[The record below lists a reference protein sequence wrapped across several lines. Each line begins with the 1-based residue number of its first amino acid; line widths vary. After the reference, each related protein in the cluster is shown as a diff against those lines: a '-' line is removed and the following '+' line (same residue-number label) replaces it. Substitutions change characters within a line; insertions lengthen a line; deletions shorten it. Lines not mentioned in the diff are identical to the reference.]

1 MTPSAYPPPMKRS
14 RFQGARRACTAL
26 LVSVLAGC
34 ALTPEVPLRPDTI
47 YVITGRN
54 ELIRFNAGRPD
65 YLDEVLQVKGLQP
78 DETVLGMDF
87 RPANRRLYVAG
98 SSGRLYTLDTKTGAA
113 TQVGG
118 GLIAGALT
126 ALEAGFDFNPVA
138 DRIRMVDS
146 AGSNI
151 RVHPDTV
158 EMIDGNAMI
167 PGMQPDGKLAYSAED
182 TNAGRISRV
191 AAVAYTRGAGAKTTT
206 NYAIEAAQATLVTIG
221 RPEGTTPAKTP
232 SNPNEGQL
240 FTVGRLGVM
249 TGIRVS
255 FDIHPQRNSAYA
267 SFLENDRSVLY
278 EINLASGTAKRIG
291 DIGLGLVV
299 RGLAIAP

>member
-1 MTPSAYPPPMKRS
+1 MTLPEFLNPMKPS
-14 RFQGARRACTAL
+14 RLRGARQTCAALFVAL
-26 LVSVLAGC
+26 LTGC
-34 ALTPEVPLRPDTI
+34 ALTPEASTRPDTI
-47 YVITGRN
+47 HVVTGRN

-87 RPANRRLYVAG
+87 RPANGRLYAVG
-98 SSGRLYTLDTKTGAA
+98 SSGRLYTLDIKTGVA
-113 TQVGG
+113 TQVGNG
-118 GLIAGALT
+118 SIAGALT
-126 ALEAGFDFNPVA
+126 GIEAGFDFNPVA
-138 DRIRMVDS
+138 DRIRMVDD
-146 AGSNI
+146 AGNNF
-151 RVHPDTV
+151 RVHPDTGAMV
-158 EMIDGNAMI
+158 DGSATV
-167 PGMQPDGKLAYSAED
+167 PGVQPDRQLAYSAED
-182 TNAGRISRV
+182 INAGRLSRV
-191 AAVAYTRGAGAKTTT
+191 VAVAYTHGAGAKATT
-206 NYAIEAAQATLVTIG
+206 NYAIEAAQATLVTMG

-249 TGIRVS
+249 TGLRVS

-278 EINLASGTAKRIG
+278 EINLASGAAKRIG
-291 DIGLGLVV
+291 EIGVGLVV